1 MTDEAPAKARMSET
15 IANALQ
21 DDIVGLPVGTKMPT
35 EAQLAER
42 FAVSRT
48 VVREAAKLLVQR
60 GLVTV
65 KPGRGMTVAA
75 VDGRIIAEQYGL
87 LLELSGGT
95 FEQLLEL
102 RLVLEVE
109 MAALASARHTQDHLV
124 AMQAANDRLTAAD
137 PASSE
142 FLDAD
147 LTFHD
152 VIAQASGNPFFPL
165 AIRPINTFLRD
176 TYTEGVGYP
185 SQAGHTV
192 HEHIEIAD
200 AIAAGDPARARFATE
215 QHLRRIVRNRSA
227 FSRERTGLAKPS

>member
-1 MTDEAPAKARMSET
+1 MSES

-21 DDIVGLPVGTKMPT
+21 DDILDLPVGSKMPT

-42 FAVSRT
+42 FGVSRT
-48 VVREAAKLLVQR
+48 VIREAAKLLVQR

-75 VDGRIIAEQYGL
+75 VDGSIIAEQYGL
-87 LLELSGGT
+87 LLKHSGGS

-109 MAALASARHTQDHLV
+109 IAALASARHTEEHLA
-124 AMQAANDRLTAAD
+124 AMREANDRLTAAD
-137 PASSE
+137 PSSPD

-147 LTFHD
+147 LAFHD
-152 VIAQASGNPFFPL
+152 AIAAASGNPFFPL

-176 TYTEGVGYP
+176 TYLGGEGYP
-185 SQAGHTV
+185 TQANHTV
-192 HEHIEIAD
+192 HEHIEIAE

-215 QHLRRIVRNRSA
+215 QHLRRVVRNQSA
-227 FSRERTGLAKPS
+227 FSRERNGSTRAT

>member
-1 MTDEAPAKARMSET
+1 MKGEPPTRGRMSES
-15 IANALQ
+15 IANVLQ
-21 DDIVGLPVGTKMPT
+21 EDILDLPVGTKMPT

-42 FAVSRT
+42 FGVSRT

-60 GLVTV
+60 GLVTI
-65 KPGRGMTVAA
+65 KPGRGMTVSV
-75 VDGRIIAEQYGL
+75 VDGSIIAEQYGL
-87 LLELSGGT
+87 LLKLSGGS

-109 MAALASARHTQDHLV
+109 MAALASARHTEEHL
-124 AMQAANDRLTAAD
+124 ADMRTANERLTAAD
-137 PASSE
+137 PSSSD

-147 LTFHD
+147 LAFHD
-152 VIAQASGNPFFPL
+152 VLAQASGNPFFPL
-165 AIRPINTFLRD
+165 AIRPINTFLRE
-176 TYTEGVGYP
+176 TYVDGVGYP
-185 SQAGHTV
+185 SQANHTV

-227 FSRERTGLAKPS
+227 FSTERSGLARPS